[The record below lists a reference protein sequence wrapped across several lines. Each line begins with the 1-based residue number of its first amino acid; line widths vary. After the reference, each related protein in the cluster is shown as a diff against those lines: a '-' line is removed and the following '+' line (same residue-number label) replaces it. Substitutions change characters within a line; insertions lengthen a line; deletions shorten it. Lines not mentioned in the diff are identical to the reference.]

1 MVMQGRREQNKQ
13 QCRARILKASRRLFS
28 AKGFD
33 QTTMED
39 VAAHAEVSKATLYN
53 YFTSKD
59 SLLMGIAEAVLV
71 EIRQLVASMQD
82 EPSAL
87 QKIRRVM
94 QTFVSDSINY
104 IALCRKITYLNSC
117 EQSELYQTRLDMLAI
132 FRELVCQAQAQGELC
147 ADVPA
152 DDIVDLL
159 MGLYLTTQFQWPNI
173 SQYSRA
179 ECMDKLDRFLA
190 LTLAAVKPGDKIS

>member
-1 MVMQGRREQNKQ
+1 MMNQSRREQNKQ

-28 AKGFD
+28 ARGFE

-39 VAAHAEVSKATLYN
+39 VAARAEVSKATLYN

-59 SLLMGIAEAVLV
+59 SLLMGIAEAVLE

-82 EPSAL
+82 EQSAL
-87 QKIRRVM
+87 EKIRRVM

-132 FRELVCQAQAQGELC
+132 LRELVCQAQSQAELRS
-147 ADVPA
+147 DVPA

-159 MGLYLTTQFQWPNI
+159 MGLYLTTQFQWPHI
-173 SQYSRA
+173 SQYSREA
-179 ECMDKLDRFLA
+179 CMQKLDYFLA
-190 LTLAAVKPGDKIS
+190 LTLAAVKPAAQPG